1 MARASQYSLRAGRP
15 ASGSPTTRSL
25 QGDELDEAPDEDAG
39 EDDRT

>member
-1 MARASQYSLRAGRP
+1 MVRPPQHSLRAVRP